1 MRATRA
7 LICLAVVVAA
17 CTANPQAPRQI
28 SGEKLYEA
36 VASGKSQM
44 LAVIDSRS
52 HTADRNLTL
61 GVPSADWKHVYTT
74 AGMSLIDTDSAT
86 GDTVNTMQ
94 LHGAYH
100 LPAATANGMPGGLSP
115 SGRWLVVERFDGS
128 AQTPSATHMLV
139 IDTAAMKVQ
148 RRVDLQGYFEF
159 DAIDNMAL
167 NLYLIEHLNGREYYV
182 RLFDLTSGS
191 LTANVVVDKSDGN
204 QAMAGLRLSGVPS
217 ADGHW
222 LFSVYVREHEAPF
235 VHALSLDGPFA
246 FCLDLPG
253 GGYLDDPSEMN
264 WSLALSPDGS
274 RLYAVNPAA
283 GTVAVIDTGA
293 NGAPAVLRSARFQAF
308 QGRAV
313 MASSGAA
320 VRGTTL
326 IAGGASGVA
335 WIDTASLKLSGRAV
349 EGWPIAGVGVSP
361 DGTNLYAVSDA
372 GQIGVISLASHQVT
386 AIFDPSAG
394 TPMALMRVAAA

>member
-17 CTANPQAPRQI
+17 CAANPQSPRPI
-28 SGEKLYEA
+28 TGEKLYEA

-52 HTADRNLTL
+52 HNADRKLAL

-74 AGMSLIDTDSAT
+74 AGTSLVDTATAT

-100 LPAATANGMPGGLSP
+100 LPAATANGVPGGLSP

-167 NLYLIEHLNGREYYV
+167 NLYLIQHLNGREYYV
-182 RLFDLTSGS
+182 RLYDLTSGS
-191 LTANVVVDKSDGN
+191 LTSNIVVDKSDGN

-235 VHALSLDGPFA
+235 IHALSLDGPFA

-253 GGYLDDPSEMN
+253 NGYSTSEAEMH
-264 WSLALSPDGS
+264 WSLAMNREGS
-274 RLYAVNPAA
+274 RLFALNGATGVVAEVDTSAQFSPTVNRTVHIPGGKSAKA
-283 GTVAVIDTGA
+283 GANAAVI
-293 NGAPAVLRSARFQAF
+293 SAD
-308 QGRAV
+308 GK
-313 MASSGAA
+313 
-320 VRGTTL
+320 
-326 IAGGASGVA
+326 
-335 WIDTASLKLSGRAV
+335 SL
-349 EGWPIAGVGVSP
+349 
-361 DGTNLYAVSDA
+361 
-372 GQIGVISLASHQVT
+372 VT
-386 AIFDPSAG
+386 A
-394 TPMALMRVAAA
+394 